1 MRRFFI
7 QLIETEPQLALI
19 AEEKSPARISLR
31 GVSAIYCS
39 DMEVIMKK
47 GRKLLA
53 GVLAL
58 VMSSC
63 SVFGNST
70 IANNTVET
78 ADNVSTQRP
87 DDKWENKATIA
98 QAGKYKELNYSF
110 LKDYNFLATTDS
122 AIMETFDSVEE
133 LKNSTDKR
141 LLKGAYVMVRG
152 YYEPDDGGACLYLIK
167 GKNEKQI
174 SVELANGLFAEP
186 IPTTTKI
193 GDENYV
199 ALSIKQFGAKGD
211 GINSD
216 NAGFNNTVLFAENY
230 MQANKDTVDRAI
242 IYIPE
247 GEYKCTDQLVVGHD
261 KTLYLPMGASN
272 LSIVGEGDK
281 SVFFTDNDY
290 RKDYGYSEHFFQTW
304 RGYNV
309 YYANFR
315 VEAREVDLYH
325 YMRQFTM
332 TYCDNVYVDNVDL
345 IVPEEAWSG
354 YYYQD
359 KQYSN
364 LCCYCGNKNITVDG
378 CYFEQMSG
386 TYRGANVG
394 VLDIWSHGEEKITI
408 MNCELVGNARDEQ
421 IGFFSTSKETAYVKN
436 VDFINNTIRSYS
448 PKYVDVV
455 KNATMRFTIAYN
467 DSVGVEDIHIAGN
480 HFISECDSK
489 FMTFG
494 NVKNCLIEDNIM
506 ELYCSYST
514 WSMIFDTS
522 CTNEDGVICKNN
534 EFFISSYSNH
544 GKGSIVG
551 GGGQMKFIGNRV
563 LLDVPLVFGIYGNYL
578 KDNEFITFKMLGSNQ
593 GHGISSLGDKAV
605 CEGNTV
611 TAYNG
616 IGELCCFSGGSE
628 DAVMSFSN
636 NTIYDMVRNT
646 GKRGVWTAL
655 MKIATKAKQVD
666 IVGNKYYAPN
676 IGFSQSDGTLS
687 QKIDEEGNIV
697 SLGDESRKENPDGT
711 KTYYNRMFYY
721 RAADGCIVSNLNV
734 KDNVFQGVKGFTSYG
749 SIAGTGFNITNNEFV
764 DTEELVSDVVASKIE
779 IVHNGEVI
787 SKIGSDSDKVELK
800 ANVYLPGEDDTEI
813 LTNDRPVKWYS
824 SVDSIASV
832 DDNGVVTKHKNGTV
846 KIFAI
851 TQDGTTNYGECLVTF
866 EDQKI
871 KELNLVDENITL
883 QTGLKNYIE
892 YNLVPENAAK
902 EVIFTS
908 ENEEI
913 ATVNR
918 YGLVVAKAVGDT
930 KITLKTVDGSNI
942 VKTVNV
948 HVEDTTVR
956 KISMEKSYYELD
968 NSCVGSTYQ
977 LKVGSYF
984 PDNAVNKE
992 IGKWVSSNE
1001 DILTVDNN
1009 GLVTVKKYGVA
1020 RIDAYSTDESCYG
1033 STTFYVG
1040 NPKVSNLYVASRNN
1054 NSVTLKWDELDN
1066 TYGYYVFK
1074 WNDEEAKY
1082 ECVNE
1087 ATYATEG
1094 ECVVSDLEAGKSY
1107 KFAVCGFFSNWQ
1119 TGSRRLIYGDFTEI
1133 DAATTANEVITG
1145 YTVDNATVSLTP
1157 YNKEATVSVK
1167 YLPANANISNLDF
1180 SYKIADES
1188 VATVEKIEKE
1198 NAAANELT
1206 FKITFA
1212 GAGKT
1217 KLVIK
1222 SNDEVA
1228 LEKEI
1233 KIGCVEGK
1241 VSHDNITTTLNGYN
1255 NGTITFEGLEDE
1267 SDIDGYYLLR
1277 TCTMVLKPY
1286 VFIPKTGAKTYS
1298 YTDTEVTNGT
1308 TYRYSVAT
1316 ALYDGTDYF
1325 FNQDYRECYMGH
1337 YLAYPKFVPA
1347 ESISF
1352 DYESDMLMMNCGDE
1366 QQINAVINPQ
1376 IEEGLSEEEAATVEP
1391 TYKDV
1396 YWKIDDESVASI
1408 ETDGN
1413 KVTVKALKSGQT
1425 VLGAYTTDGSN
1436 VLKRVN
1442 VVVELLDITKA
1453 TVLYGKEHT
1462 YIGRTIE
1469 PNVLVKMG
1477 DEVLE
1482 KDVDYKVTYK
1492 NNVAVGTAKIVV
1504 RGEGKYGGE
1513 KEYEFTIKEP
1523 ETENTTKESVT
1534 ETSGEDTTKESATE
1548 TSGENTTK
1556 ESATETTSEDTT
1568 KFEETTEES
1577 TEKKVVKVSRTT
1589 VRTAVTRGKAIKISW
1604 KRVKNATGYR
1614 VYRKTGKGRYKL
1626 IRTVRKGNT
1635 TYIYDRKI
1643 STKYVYTY
1651 KVKAYRGKTVS
1662 RDSNRITVRYL
1673 KTPRIKSAVKGNK
1686 KVTLKWNKV
1695 KGATGYKVYRKTGKG
1710 KYRLIARIRRGSK
1723 VSFVDRKIKPT
1734 ATYTYRMVACYRNA
1748 QSSYSKTKK
1757 VTR

>member
-1 MRRFFI
+1 
-7 QLIETEPQLALI
+7 
-19 AEEKSPARISLR
+19 
-31 GVSAIYCS
+31 
-39 DMEVIMKK
+39 
-47 GRKLLA
+47 
-53 GVLAL
+53 
-58 VMSSC
+58 
-63 SVFGNST
+63 
-70 IANNTVET
+70 
-78 ADNVSTQRP
+78 
-87 DDKWENKATIA
+87 
-98 QAGKYKELNYSF
+98 
-110 LKDYNFLATTDS
+110 
-122 AIMETFDSVEE
+122 
-133 LKNSTDKR
+133 
-141 LLKGAYVMVRG
+141 
-152 YYEPDDGGACLYLIK
+152 
-167 GKNEKQI
+167 
-174 SVELANGLFAEP
+174 
-186 IPTTTKI
+186 
-193 GDENYV
+193 
-199 ALSIKQFGAKGD
+199 
-211 GINSD
+211 
-216 NAGFNNTVLFAENY
+216 
-230 MQANKDTVDRAI
+230 
-242 IYIPE
+242 
-247 GEYKCTDQLVVGHD
+247 
-261 KTLYLPMGASN
+261 
-272 LSIVGEGDK
+272 
-281 SVFFTDNDY
+281 
-290 RKDYGYSEHFFQTW
+290 
-304 RGYNV
+304 
-309 YYANFR
+309 
-315 VEAREVDLYH
+315 
-325 YMRQFTM
+325 
-332 TYCDNVYVDNVDL
+332 
-345 IVPEEAWSG
+345 
-354 YYYQD
+354 
-359 KQYSN
+359 
-364 LCCYCGNKNITVDG
+364 
-378 CYFEQMSG
+378 
-386 TYRGANVG
+386 
-394 VLDIWSHGEEKITI
+394 
-408 MNCELVGNARDEQ
+408 
-421 IGFFSTSKETAYVKN
+421 
-436 VDFINNTIRSYS
+436 
-448 PKYVDVV
+448 
-455 KNATMRFTIAYN
+455 
-467 DSVGVEDIHIAGN
+467 
-480 HFISECDSK
+480 
-489 FMTFG
+489 
-494 NVKNCLIEDNIM
+494 
-506 ELYCSYST
+506 
-514 WSMIFDTS
+514 
-522 CTNEDGVICKNN
+522 
-534 EFFISSYSNH
+534 
-544 GKGSIVG
+544 
-551 GGGQMKFIGNRV
+551 MKFIGNRV
-563 LLDVPLVFGIYGNYL
+563 VMDVPLVFGIYGNYL
-578 KDNEFITFKMLGSNQ
+578 KDNEFVTFKMLGSNQ
-593 GHGISSLGDKAV
+593 GHGISTLGDKAV

-616 IGELCCFSGGSE
+616 IGELCCFSSDSE

-655 MKIATKAKQVD
+655 MKIAAKAKQVD

-676 IGFSQSDGTLS
+676 FGFSESDGSSAQT
-687 QKIDEEGNIV
+687 IDEEGNIV

-721 RAADGCIVSNLNV
+721 RAAEGKNVSNLNV
-734 KDNVFQGVKGFTSYG
+734 KDNIFQGVKGFTSHG
-749 SIAGTGFNITNNEFV
+749 STAGTGFNINNNQFI
-764 DTEELVSDVVASKIE
+764 DTEELVSDVAASKIE
-779 IVHNGEVI
+779 IVHNGEVT
-787 SKIGSDSDKVELK
+787 SKIGSDEDKVELK
-800 ANVYLPGEDDTEI
+800 ANVYLPGENDTEI

-824 SVDSIASV
+824 SVESIASV

-851 TQDGTTNYGECLVTF
+851 TEDGTTNYGECLVTF

-892 YNLVPENAAK
+892 YNVVPANATK

-918 YGLVVAKAVGDT
+918 YGLVEAKAVGDT

-942 VKTVNV
+942 AKTVNV

-956 KISMEKSYYELD
+956 KINMEKSYYELD

-984 PDNAVNKE
+984 PDNAVNKS

-1033 STTFYVG
+1033 STTFYIG

-1074 WNDEEAKY
+1074 WNDELGKY

-1087 ATYATEG
+1087 AQYATEG
-1094 ECVVSDLEAGKSY
+1094 KCVVSGLEAGKSY

-1133 DAATTANEVITG
+1133 DAATTVNEVITD
-1145 YTVDNATVSLTP
+1145 YTVDNAAVTLTP
-1157 YNKEATVSVK
+1157 NNREATVSVK

-1180 SYKIADES
+1180 TYEIADER

-1217 KLVIK
+1217 KLVVK

-1277 TCTMVLKPY
+1277 TNTMVLKPY

-1298 YTDTEVTNGT
+1298 YTDTEVTNGS

-1337 YLAYPKFVPA
+1337 YLSYPKFVPA

-1352 DYESDMLMMNCGDE
+1352 DYESDMLMMNSGDE
-1366 QQINAVINPQ
+1366 QVINAVINPQ
-1376 IEEGLSEEEAATVEP
+1376 IEEGLSEEEAEAIEP

-1396 YWKIDDESVASI
+1396 YWKIDDASVASI

-1453 TVLYGKEHT
+1453 TVLYDKEYT
-1462 YIGRTIE
+1462 YTGRTIE
-1469 PNVLVKMG
+1469 PDVLVKIG

-1492 NNVAVGTAKIVV
+1492 NNVAAGTAKIVV
-1504 RGEGKYGGE
+1504 RGAGKYGGE

-1523 ETENTTKESVT
+1523 ETENTTKESENTTKESAT
-1534 ETSGEDTTKESATE
+1534 ETSVENTTKESENTTKESATE
-1548 TSGENTTK
+1548 TSGENITKENENTTK
-1556 ESATETTSEDTT
+1556 ESTTETSVENTT
-1568 KFEETTEES
+1568 KENENTTKESVTETSRENTTKESENTTKPEETTEKTTQKPTQKP
-1577 TEKKVVKVSRTT
+1577 TEKKTVKVSKTT
-1589 VRTAVTRGKAIKISW
+1589 VNTAVTRGKAIKISW
-1604 KRVKNATGYR
+1604 KKVKNATGYR
-1614 VYRKTGKGRYKL
+1614 VYRKIGKGSYKL
-1626 IRTVRKGNT
+1626 LKNVKKGNI
-1635 TYIYDRKI
+1635 TYIYDKKI

-1662 RDSNRITVRYL
+1662 KDSNRITVRYL
-1673 KTPRIKSAVKGNK
+1673 KTPIIKSAIRSKT

-1695 KGATGYKVYRKTGKG
+1695 KGATGYKIYRKTGKG
-1710 KYRLIARIRRGSK
+1710 KYKLIARITIGSK
-1723 VSFVDRKIKPT
+1723 VSFVDRKIKS
-1734 ATYTYRMVACYRNA
+1734 AGTYTYRMVAYYKNA

-1757 VTR
+1757 IGRR